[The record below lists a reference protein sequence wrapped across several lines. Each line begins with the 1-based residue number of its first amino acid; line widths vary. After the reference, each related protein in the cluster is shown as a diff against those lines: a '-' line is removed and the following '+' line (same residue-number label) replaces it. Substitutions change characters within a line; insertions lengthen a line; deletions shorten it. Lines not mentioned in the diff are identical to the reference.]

1 MNPKASLKDVKDP
14 SFNQR
19 QGKKAFQRHCIVS
32 EGKMIGEKKFEILY
46 ELSQLV
52 IEKIADLININMI
65 WSSQ

>member
-1 MNPKASLKDVKDP
+1 
-14 SFNQR
+14 
-19 QGKKAFQRHCIVS
+19 
-32 EGKMIGEKKFEILY
+32 MIGEKKFEILY